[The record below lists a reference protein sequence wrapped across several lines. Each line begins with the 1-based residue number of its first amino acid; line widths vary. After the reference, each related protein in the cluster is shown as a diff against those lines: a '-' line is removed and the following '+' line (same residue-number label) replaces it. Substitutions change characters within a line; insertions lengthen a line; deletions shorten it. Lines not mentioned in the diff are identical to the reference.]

1 MVKSYRN
8 SRSLNNRRK
17 RNTRRTKGGGF
28 SNQSEVNSLFLDLL
42 ELHGNP
48 TEERH
53 LNIKSRLQHL
63 LSNLKLE
70 RNDPGFRNMSLR
82 EKAELNNMIQRLE
95 TASRQVATFN
105 RRPRRSTRRS
115 RSGS

>member
-8 SRSLNNRRK
+8 SRSLKNCRK
-17 RNTRRTKGGGF
+17 RNTRRTKGGVF
-28 SNQSEVNSLFLDLL
+28 NNQSEVNHLIIDVL

-48 TEERH
+48 TEEGH
-53 LNIKSRLQHL
+53 LNIKSRLPVL
-63 LSNLKLE
+63 LSTLE
-70 RNDPGFRNMSLR
+70 SVRNDPGFRNMSIH
-82 EKAELNNMIQRLE
+82 EKAELNNMIRRLE

-115 RSGS
+115 RSRS

>member
-17 RNTRRTKGGGF
+17 RNTRRTKGGVF
-28 SNQSEVNSLFLDLL
+28 NNQSEVNRLIIDVL

-48 TEERH
+48 TVERH
-53 LNIKSRLQHL
+53 LNIKSRLPVL
-63 LSNLKLE
+63 LSTLVSV
-70 RNDPGFRNMSLR
+70 RNDPEFSNMSLR
-82 EKAELNNMIQRLE
+82 EKTDLNNMIRRLE

>member
-17 RNTRRTKGGGF
+17 RNTRRTKGGVF
-28 SNQSEVNSLFLDLL
+28 SNQSEVNRLILDVL

-53 LNIKSRLQHL
+53 LNIKSRLPYL
-63 LSNLKLE
+63 LSTLE
-70 RNDPGFRNMSLR
+70 SIRNEPGFRNMSIQQ
-82 EKAELNNMIQRLE
+82 KAELNAMIQRLD
-95 TASRQVATFN
+95 TASRQVETFN
-105 RRPRRSTRRS
+105 RHRRSTRRN